1 MSAHHTRQR
10 LPISC
15 EPCRVRKIRC
25 PRDGP
30 ACGTCIRRRVPLE
43 QCVYSTR
50 RNPRIPSQP
59 QPEPQQFQPQPRSL
73 ENRSSCPDAP
83 VEQRYEGVAGEP
95 NADLVARIEKLEKL
109 LHAKNKNQETE
120 QEKAQETVPPPPNV
134 PQLDLEVEGRRIS
147 EPVTAIATGTL
158 IPSASGHVRFLP
170 VTSGRRIFHRVS
182 QESPFPSQ
190 ESAMIDTPSGPF
202 PFGEH
207 DAENRHNLL
216 AKLPPT
222 EYCNQL
228 KDLYFKSIAPDPDQA
243 SLAWLALL
251 FTILGTSVLA
261 LENDS
266 PLLKTLSRRPTPWD
280 RVTELSERYY
290 TAAMKCLESDRYL
303 WRHNISTL
311 QALLT
316 LIYGIHHSHG
326 QTWTLLGLVHHLALS
341 IGCHVDPSTF
351 SLDIVEAE
359 ERRRCWLGLV
369 TLLCNQN
376 MAITGLD
383 IYQSVF
389 SSRVLPPAE
398 VWDEDIVQGQPAP
411 IETSADINPVSY
423 LIRKSRLFQISS
435 EICDP
440 DLAPRPDDPTTLQ
453 RLDAAIRV
461 ELDTLEQSYASILE
475 GSSSIVHTN
484 LLLSF
489 AHHLVLIL
497 HSNILNEGTFFLPQ
511 YSWSKHCCMK
521 SAQRVLELHAD
532 FHKLPQFTPFYW
544 YIRGRGAFH
553 AFHAAFVL
561 VLALSMEPQEPCAP
575 NVAQLLH
582 ECHSRLEASKEQS
595 QLCTRTATI
604 LGQMLSSRW
613 MTASGLVLDELQSTP
628 LQSAK
633 SNSQMNPISQPVDLS
648 NGHVS
653 SSESAGFPSL
663 VWQIEPQQW
672 INPVDMDWD
681 QWDMIM
687 NSMGNTS

>member
-228 KDLYFKSIAPDPDQA
+228 KDLYFKSIAP
-243 SLAWLALL
+243 
-251 FTILGTSVLA
+251 
-261 LENDS
+261 
-266 PLLKTLSRRPTPWD
+266 
-280 RVTELSERYY
+280 
-290 TAAMKCLESDRYL
+290 
-303 WRHNISTL
+303 
-311 QALLT
+311 ALLT

-461 ELDTLEQSYASILE
+461 DLDTLEQSYASILE

>member
-1 MSAHHTRQR
+1 
-10 LPISC
+10 
-15 EPCRVRKIRC
+15 
-25 PRDGP
+25 
-30 ACGTCIRRRVPLE
+30 
-43 QCVYSTR
+43 
-50 RNPRIPSQP
+50 
-59 QPEPQQFQPQPRSL
+59 
-73 ENRSSCPDAP
+73 
-83 VEQRYEGVAGEP
+83 
-95 NADLVARIEKLEKL
+95 
-109 LHAKNKNQETE
+109 
-120 QEKAQETVPPPPNV
+120 
-134 PQLDLEVEGRRIS
+134 
-147 EPVTAIATGTL
+147 
-158 IPSASGHVRFLP
+158 
-170 VTSGRRIFHRVS
+170 
-182 QESPFPSQ
+182 
-190 ESAMIDTPSGPF
+190 
-202 PFGEH
+202 
-207 DAENRHNLL
+207 
-216 AKLPPT
+216 
-222 EYCNQL
+222 
-228 KDLYFKSIAPDPDQA
+228 
-243 SLAWLALL
+243 
-251 FTILGTSVLA
+251 
-261 LENDS
+261 
-266 PLLKTLSRRPTPWD
+266 
-280 RVTELSERYY
+280 
-290 TAAMKCLESDRYL
+290 MKCLEADRYL

-326 QTWTLLGLVHHLALS
+326 QTWTLLGLVYHLALS
-341 IGCHVDPSTF
+341 IGCHVDPSMF

-398 VWDEDIVQGQPAP
+398 VWDEDIVHGQPAP

-497 HSNILNEGTFFLPQ
+497 HSNILNEGTFCLPQ
-511 YSWSKHCCMK
+511 HSWSKHCCMK

-575 NVAQLLH
+575 NVARLLH
-582 ECHSRLEASKEQS
+582 ECHSRLEDSKAQS

-604 LGQMLSSRW
+604 LGQML
-613 MTASGLVLDELQSTP
+613 
-628 LQSAK
+628 
-633 SNSQMNPISQPVDLS
+633 
-648 NGHVS
+648 
-653 SSESAGFPSL
+653 
-663 VWQIEPQQW
+663 
-672 INPVDMDWD
+672 
-681 QWDMIM
+681 
-687 NSMGNTS
+687 

>member
-1 MSAHHTRQR
+1 
-10 LPISC
+10 
-15 EPCRVRKIRC
+15 
-25 PRDGP
+25 
-30 ACGTCIRRRVPLE
+30 
-43 QCVYSTR
+43 
-50 RNPRIPSQP
+50 
-59 QPEPQQFQPQPRSL
+59 
-73 ENRSSCPDAP
+73 
-83 VEQRYEGVAGEP
+83 
-95 NADLVARIEKLEKL
+95 RIEKLEQL
-109 LHAKNKNQETE
+109 LHAKE
-120 QEKAQETVPPPPNV
+120 QQPESAPPPLHV
-134 PQLDLEVEGRRIS
+134 PQLDSEVEGRRRS
-147 EPVTAIATGTL
+147 EPTTLFVTGTL

-170 VTSGRRIFHRVS
+170 VSSGRRIFNRVS
-182 QESPFPSQ
+182 QGGAFLSQ
-190 ESAMIDTPSGPF
+190 ESAMIDTPSGPY

-207 DAENRHNLL
+207 DAENRPNLL

-228 KDLYFKSIAPDPDQA
+228 KDLYFQSIAPVGLLTSLFPILHSPTFHERYRQFFKDQDQA

-251 FTILGTSVLA
+251 FTILGTAVLA

-266 PLLKTLSRRPTPWD
+266 PLLKNLSRKPTPWD

-290 TAAMKCLESDRYL
+290 TAAMKCLEADRYL

-311 QALLT
+311 QALLN

-326 QTWTLLGLVHHLALS
+326 QTWTLLGLVYHLALS
-341 IGCHVDPSTF
+341 IGCHVDPTTF

-411 IETSADINPVSY
+411 IAASSVSINPVSY

-435 EICDP
+435 EICNP
-440 DLAPRPDDPTTLQ
+440 VLATRPDDATALH
-453 RLDAAIRV
+453 RLDAAIRA
-461 ELDTLEQSYASILE
+461 ELDPLEQTYASML
-475 GSSSIVHTN
+475 GGNSSIIHTN

-497 HSNILNEGTFFLPQ
+497 HSNILNEGTFRLLQ
-511 YSWSKHCCMK
+511 HSWSKRQCMK

-532 FHKLPQFTPFYW
+532 FHQLPQFKPFYW

-561 VLALSMEPQEPCAP
+561 VLALSIEPQEPCTSD
-575 NVAQLLH
+575 VVRLLH
-582 ECHSRLEASKEQS
+582 ECHARLEASKAQS

-613 MTASGLVLDELQSTP
+613 MTASGMGLDGLH
-628 LQSAK
+628 SAVSQGDE
-633 SNSQMNPISQPVDLS
+633 SNSQNPISQPIDIR
-648 NGHVS
+648 NGHTFT
-653 SSESAGFPSL
+653 SESVDFPNL
-663 VWQIEPQQW
+663 VRQIEPQQW
-672 INPVDMDWD
+672 INPVNMDWD
-681 QWDMIM
+681 QWDLIM
-687 NSMGNTS
+687 NAMGTTS